1 MRISSLDGSQKKHDN
16 NIQKSSC
23 IQNQRHNYSG
33 HFITD
38 LQSAMSRTEALM
50 TSGCAGWISVTCFCA
65 LIQVVLQIHDWPWV
79 VASQKWQK
87 CLNLRDYVLVIC
99 LELSQGF
106 YKVYEQVACEHR
118 KIPALISLQSE
129 TKAKNLSMFA
139 SQWAGGQKFTAPE
152 QDSYSY
158 NFFSQKFFFEILKKK
173 TNRQSCVHRWSICLV
188 SNLKWNPC
196 TLTWNW
202 ESFTLCQKWL
212 FITTNIL
219 NIFN

>member
-118 KIPALISLQSE
+118 KISS
-129 TKAKNLSMFA
+129 TY
-139 SQWAGGQKFTAPE
+139 FTAE
-152 QDSYSY
+152 W
-158 NFFSQKFFFEILKKK
+158 NKSQK
-173 TNRQSCVHRWSICLV
+173 SVHVRKPMSRRAKV
-188 SNLKWNPC
+188 YC
-196 TLTWNW
+196 TWAR
-202 ESFTLCQKWL
+202 
-212 FITTNIL
+212 
-219 NIFN
+219 